1 MHAINEMSFKFHPV
15 NIKVV
20 LSEVYIMLLISE
32 FFICRISGGSRCLG
46 GLPHRVSDA
55 SLVGKPWSGKK

>member
-1 MHAINEMSFKFHPV
+1 M

-20 LSEVYIMLLISE
+20 LGEVYIMLLISE

-55 SLVGKPWSGKK
+55 SPVGKPWSGEK